1 MNGFEGFRDSPEA
14 PFYRAG
20 AMSAEATWAEATR
33 RLARTLRSAALEA
46 QRRPGVFAA
55 ERVCAW
61 HRAIFLTT
69 FERDAGRVRADD
81 EPVEFGLPVWMGD
94 ELRDIPVRGT
104 LGRLAIMHELRLMC
118 EVFNASVG
126 SLLERER
133 TVEVAEG
140 IEPAAALYSAILKV
154 HPFVDGNLRA
164 AYVALTAGLASVELP
179 AIDFRPV
186 LDRHDECLGWA
197 IRSDAQQTIDPFVQL
212 IVELMS

>member
-1 MNGFEGFRDSPEA
+1 MNGFEGFRDTPEA

-33 RLARTLRSAALEA
+33 RLARILRSAATEA
-46 QRRPGVFAA
+46 QRRPGALAA
-55 ERVCAW
+55 ERICAW

-81 EPVEFGLPVWMGD
+81 EPVEFGVPMQAGD
-94 ELRDIPVRGT
+94 ELRDVPVRGT
-104 LGRLAIMHELRLMC
+104 LGRSAIMNELRSVC
-118 EVFNASVG
+118 GAFNMSAAA
-126 SLLERER
+126 LREYDR
-133 TVEVAEG
+133 PVELAEG
-140 IEPAAALYSAILKV
+140 VESAAALYTAILKV

-164 AYVALTAGLASVELP
+164 AYVALTVGLASVGLP

-197 IRSDAQQTIDPFVQL
+197 MRGDDHQTIDPLVQL

>member
-1 MNGFEGFRDSPEA
+1 MKSFEGFRDSPEA

-20 AMSAEATWAEATR
+20 AMSAEATWGEATR
-33 RLARTLRSAALEA
+33 RLARILRSAAAEA
-46 QRRPGVFAA
+46 QRRPGLLDA

-81 EPVEFGLPVWMGD
+81 EPVEFGVPLRIDD
-94 ELRDIPVRGT
+94 ELRDAPVRGT
-104 LGRLAIMHELRLMC
+104 LGRTAIMHELRQAC
-118 EVFNASVG
+118 ETFDASVVA
-126 SLLERER
+126 LRDYERA
-133 TVEVAEG
+133 VEAAEG
-140 IEPAAALYSAILKV
+140 VEPAAMLYSAILKI

-164 AYVALTAGLASVELP
+164 AYVALIVGLASVGLP

-197 IRSDAQQTIDPFVQL
+197 MRSDAHQTIDPLVQL

>member
-14 PFYRAG
+14 PFYRSG

-33 RLARTLRSAALEA
+33 RLARMLRSAAAEA
-46 QRRPGVFAA
+46 QRRSGLLDA
-55 ERVCAW
+55 ERICAW

-81 EPVEFGLPVWMGD
+81 EPVEFGVPMRIGE
-94 ELRDIPVRGT
+94 ELRDVPIRGT
-104 LGRLAIMHELRLMC
+104 LGRMAIVDQLRLAC
-118 EVFNASVG
+118 EAFNASV
-126 SLLERER
+126 SVLRECER
-133 TVEVAEG
+133 TVETSEG
-140 IEPAAALYSAILKV
+140 VEPAAMLYSAILKT

-164 AYVALTAGLASVELP
+164 AYVALVAGLASVGLP

-197 IRSDAQQTIDPFVQL
+197 MRSDAHQTVDPLVQL
-212 IVELMS
+212 IVELIS

>member
-1 MNGFEGFRDSPEA
+1 MKGFEGFRDSSEA

-20 AMSAEATWAEATR
+20 AMSAEATWTEATG
-33 RLARTLRSAALEA
+33 RLARILGSAAAEA
-46 QRRPGVFAA
+46 QRRPGMLAA

-81 EPVEFGLPVWMGD
+81 EPVEFGVPMRVGD
-94 ELRDIPVRGT
+94 ELRDVPVRGT
-104 LGRLAIMHELRLMC
+104 LGRLAIMHELRLAC
-118 EVFNASVG
+118 EAFDANVAA
-126 SLLERER
+126 LRDCER
-133 TVEVAEG
+133 TVETAEG
-140 IEPAAALYSAILKV
+140 VEPATALYIAILKT

-164 AYVALTAGLASVELP
+164 AYVALTVGLASVGLP

-197 IRSDAQQTIDPFVQL
+197 MRSDAHQTIDPLVQL

>member
-1 MNGFEGFRDSPEA
+1 MKGFEGFRDSPEA

-33 RLARTLRSAALEA
+33 RLARILRSAAAEA
-46 QRRPGVFAA
+46 QRRPGALAA
-55 ERVCAW
+55 ERVCTW

-81 EPVEFGLPVWMGD
+81 EPVEFGVPVRIGE
-94 ELRDIPVRGT
+94 ELRDVPVRGT
-104 LGRLAIMHELRLMC
+104 LGSNAIMNELRLAC
-118 EVFNASVG
+118 EAFNASV
-126 SLLERER
+126 SALSEREWSI
-133 TVEVAEG
+133 EPAEG
-140 IEPAAALYSAILKV
+140 VEPAAALYSAILKT

-164 AYVALTAGLASVELP
+164 AYVALIAALASVGLP

-197 IRSDAQQTIDPFVQL
+197 MRDDADRTIDPLVQL

>member
-33 RLARTLRSAALEA
+33 RLARILRSAATEA
-46 QRRPGVFAA
+46 QRRPGGVAA
-55 ERVCAW
+55 ERICAW
-61 HRAIFLTT
+61 HRAVFLTT

-81 EPVEFGLPVWMGD
+81 EPVEFGVPMRIGD
-94 ELRDIPVRGT
+94 ELRDVPIRGT
-104 LGRLAIMHELRLMC
+104 LGRLTIMHELRFAC
-118 EVFNASVG
+118 EAFNASVAA
-126 SLLERER
+126 LRDCER
-133 TVEVAEG
+133 TVETAEG
-140 IEPAAALYSAILKV
+140 VEPAAVLYSAILKT

-164 AYVALTAGLASVELP
+164 AYVALTVGLTSVGLP

-186 LDRHDECLGWA
+186 LDRHDECLGSA
-197 IRSDAQQTIDPFVQL
+197 MRSDAHQTIDPLVQL